1 MTFTGLIKILPLY
14 WMCRSGPFFFMK
26 FAWGVRCLEKRE
38 KNITE
43 THMHP
48 LANKQRKRKKKKRK
62 WGEREGKIFQS
73 NELKIQA
80 GKEWEA
86 KGFRQLYTSSGR
98 S

>member
-48 LANKQRKRKKKKRK
+48 LANKQRKRKKKKENE
-62 WGEREGKIFQS
+62 ERE
-73 NELKIQA
+73 
-80 GKEWEA
+80 KEKYFKA
-86 KGFRQLYTSSGR
+86 MN
-98 S
+98 